1 MFRILFQTRNDFP
14 VSGQNTE
21 HLPSIWPLNGTPVPI
36 SKLDKLL
43 RKSLPRSRDRR
54 SQGAKL
60 GRILFNE
67 PRGKLRYQAPI
78 IERDQVLRH

>member
-1 MFRILFQTRNDFP
+1 MFLILSQTRNDFP

-36 SKLDKLL
+36 SKLDKDLP
-43 RKSLPRSRDRR
+43 KSLPRSRDRR